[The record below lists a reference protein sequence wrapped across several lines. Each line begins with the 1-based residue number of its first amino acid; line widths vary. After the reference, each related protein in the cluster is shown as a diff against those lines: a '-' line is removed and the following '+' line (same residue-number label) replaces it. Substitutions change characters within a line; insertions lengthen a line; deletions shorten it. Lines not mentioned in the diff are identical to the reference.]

1 MVKAAVFVWE
11 SIVSFY
17 TPDLENHNHVILEY
31 FQSKTSGKNILLTET
46 DSFIHFSRKP

>member
-17 TPDLENHNHVILEY
+17 TPDLENHNHVIFEY